1 MAPTIAFIVAGILA
15 IHALDAVCV
24 WLDGRRW

>member
-15 IHALDAVCV
+15 IHALDAVCA
-24 WLDGRRW
+24 WLDGRP